1 MNEVFSIEVEQKI
14 HRCFDSMQF
23 RCIYCDNRN
32 PLPVSNVM
40 CNNEILKFHPPG
52 QPLSEDIEIKTA
64 LYVTAFLICPDC
76 KNKYFVKI
84 LDHGKIK

>member
-14 HRCFDSMQF
+14 HRRFDSMQF

-40 CNNEILKFHPPG
+40 CNNEILKFHPP
-52 QPLSEDIEIKTA
+52 
-64 LYVTAFLICPDC
+64 
-76 KNKYFVKI
+76 
-84 LDHGKIK
+84 